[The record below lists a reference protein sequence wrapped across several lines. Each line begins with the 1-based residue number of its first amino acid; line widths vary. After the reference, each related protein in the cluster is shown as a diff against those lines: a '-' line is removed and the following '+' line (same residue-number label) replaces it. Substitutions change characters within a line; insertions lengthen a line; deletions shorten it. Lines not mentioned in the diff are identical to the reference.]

1 MKMNKTKNAT
11 YAIDKK
17 LAQQFDEIT
26 SSEFI
31 NKSALLNSLIESW
44 VRNYSNNGYERI
56 GFIAFEAKK
65 FKALEKKHQ
74 LNIRRLDD
82 ETEAK

>member
-1 MKMNKTKNAT
+1 MNKTKNAT

-31 NKSALLNSLIESW
+31 NKSALLSSFIESW
-44 VRNYSNNGYERI
+44 VKNYSKNGYERI
-56 GFIAFEAKK
+56 GCIAFEAKK

-82 ETEAK
+82 ETRSK

>member
-1 MKMNKTKNAT
+1 MNKTKNAT
-11 YAIDKK
+11 YAIDRK

-82 ETEAK
+82 EAEAK

>member
-74 LNIRRLDD
+74 INLRRLDD
-82 ETEAK
+82 ETRSE

>member
-1 MKMNKTKNAT
+1 MNKTKNAT

-65 FKALEKKHQ
+65 FKALEKKNQ

-82 ETEAK
+82 EKTKAN

>member
-1 MKMNKTKNAT
+1 MNKTKNAT

-26 SSEFI
+26 RSEFI

-82 ETEAK
+82 EKTEAN

>member
-31 NKSALLNSLIESW
+31 NKSALLSSLIESW
-44 VRNYSNNGYERI
+44 VRNYSKNGYEKI
-56 GFIAFEAKK
+56 GFVAFEAKK

-82 ETEAK
+82 ETRPE